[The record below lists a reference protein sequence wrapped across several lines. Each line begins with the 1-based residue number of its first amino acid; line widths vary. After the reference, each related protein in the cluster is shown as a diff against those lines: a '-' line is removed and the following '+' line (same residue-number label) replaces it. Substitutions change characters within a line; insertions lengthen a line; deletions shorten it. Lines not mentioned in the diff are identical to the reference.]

1 MTQRGTKTREL
12 ILAKAT
18 ELIRRRGFGATSIH
32 DLLESTGVNRGS
44 LYFHF
49 PGKDD
54 LGVAVLE
61 RDRQSFLAFLECS
74 LTGGSPGRRIERFLR
89 AALQAHRVNG
99 FVGGCLWGNTALEMS
114 DRDADPRYLAVV
126 RDMFERWRAML
137 VQVITEAQGA
147 GEIGSELSAKS
158 LATHVIASIEGGLM
172 LSRLDKSATPMATCL
187 DALRQ
192 ALQLKPE
199 SSSKGGRR

>member
-18 ELIRRRGFGATSIH
+18 ELVTRQGFAATSIH
-32 DLLESTGVNRGS
+32 DLLASTGVNRGS

-54 LGVAVLE
+54 LGIAVLE
-61 RDRQSFLAFLECS
+61 RTREEFIEFLESS
-74 LTGGSPGRRIERFLR
+74 LVGRSPGSRLEHFLR
-89 AALQAHRVNG
+89 AALNIHRDQG
-99 FVGGCLWGNTALEMS
+99 FVGGCLWGNTTLEMS

-126 RDMFERWRAML
+126 RDMFARWKAML
-137 VQVITEAQGA
+137 VQVIADAQKA
-147 GEIGSELSAKS
+147 GEVRPDLSAKS
-158 LATHVIASIEGGLM
+158 LATHVIASIEGGIL
-172 LSRLDKSATPMATCL
+172 LSRLEKSAAPMATCL
-187 DALRQ
+187 DSLRH

-199 SSSKGGRR
+199 PSSKGGRR